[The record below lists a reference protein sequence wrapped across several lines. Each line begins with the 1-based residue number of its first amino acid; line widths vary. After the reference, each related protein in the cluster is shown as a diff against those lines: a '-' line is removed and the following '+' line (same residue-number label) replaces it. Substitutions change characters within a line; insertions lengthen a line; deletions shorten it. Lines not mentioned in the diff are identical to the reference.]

1 MATKTYSVGQP
12 SNVRQ
17 IVNIFALGATITI
30 NALANILLINGLN
43 SGEISDLYPSLFTP
57 AGYVFS
63 IWSVIYVLLIAFVVF
78 QGLPSQ
84 KDNPR
89 LERLG
94 YAFAASCLFNFLW
107 IFAWHYRYIFLSE
120 LLIIGVLVSLLV
132 CYHRLQTERVNK
144 REIQVS
150 RLERITTHLTF
161 SIYTG
166 WLTVAV
172 VANTCVLLLRVGLY
186 GWFFRANVG
195 CHYGARCFNNRR
207 SLYLSSQRYGLW
219 ARVGLG
225 VCGDCRGT
233 IREYT
238 KCCDNSRYCCGGH
251 VDACLVARPSQSL
264 MQSR

>member
-1 MATKTYSVGQP
+1 MATKTYTQSQP
-12 SNVRQ
+12 GNLRQ

-30 NALANILLINGLN
+30 NALANILPINGLN

-63 IWSVIYVLLIAFVVF
+63 IWSVIYLLLLAFIVF
-78 QGLPSQ
+78 QALPGQ

-107 IFAWHYRYIFLSE
+107 IFAWHYRYVFLSE
-120 LLIIGVLVSLLV
+120 VLIIGVLVSLLV
-132 CYHRLQTERVNK
+132 CYQRLQTERVNK

-150 RLERITTHLTF
+150 RAERITTHLTF

-172 VANTCVLLLRVGLY
+172 VANTCVLLLEY
-186 GWFFRANVG
+186 GITGGSFAPMWGVFTVLAALAI
-195 CHYGARCFNNRR
+195 GAAFT
-207 SLYLSSQRYGLW
+207 YLRKDMAYGLVLVW
-219 ARVGLG
+219 AFAGIAVAQSGNTPSVVITAGIAAAVMLMLALWRGL
-225 VCGDCRGT
+225 
-233 IREYT
+233 
-238 KCCDNSRYCCGGH
+238 
-251 VDACLVARPSQSL
+251 ARA
-264 MQSR
+264 

>member
-1 MATKTYSVGQP
+1 MATKTYAQSQP

-30 NALANILLINGLN
+30 NALANILPINGLN

-63 IWSVIYVLLIAFVVF
+63 IWSLIYLLLISFVVF
-78 QGLPSQ
+78 QALPSQ
-84 KDNPR
+84 RDNPR

-107 IFAWHYRYIFLSE
+107 IFAWHYRYVFLSE

-132 CYHRLQTERVNK
+132 SYHRLRTEQVNK
-144 REIQVS
+144 GEIKVS
-150 RLERITTHLTF
+150 RAERITTHLTF

-172 VANTCVLLLRVGLY
+172 VANTCVLLLEWGVTG
-186 GWFFRANVG
+186 
-195 CHYGARCFNNRR
+195 GAIWGVLTVLAALAIGATFT
-207 SLYLSSQRYGLW
+207 YLRKDMAYGLVLVW
-219 ARVGLG
+219 AFAGIAVAQAGNTPTVVITASLAAVVMLVLALWRALM
-225 VCGDCRGT
+225 
-233 IREYT
+233 
-238 KCCDNSRYCCGGH
+238 NSRE
-251 VDACLVARPSQSL
+251 SQA
-264 MQSR
+264 SR

>member
-1 MATKTYSVGQP
+1 MATKTYAQSQP
-12 SNVRQ
+12 SNLRQ
-17 IVNIFALGATITI
+17 IVNIVALGATITI
-30 NALANILLINGLN
+30 NALANILPINGLN

-63 IWSVIYVLLIAFVVF
+63 IWSLIYLLLIAFVVF
-78 QGLPSQ
+78 QALPSQ

-107 IFAWHYRYIFLSE
+107 IFAWHYRYVFLSE

-132 CYHRLQTERVNK
+132 SYHRLQTERVNK

-150 RLERITTHLTF
+150 RAERITTHLTF

-172 VANTCVLLLRVGLY
+172 VANTCVLLLEWGITGGSIAPVWGVITVL
-186 GWFFRANVG
+186 AALTI
-195 CHYGARCFNNRR
+195 GAAFT
-207 SLYLSSQRYGLW
+207 YLRKDMAYGLVLVW
-219 ARVGLG
+219 AFIGIAVAQAGNTPSVVTTAIVAAAVMFILALWRGLA
-225 VCGDCRGT
+225 
-233 IREYT
+233 
-238 KCCDNSRYCCGGH
+238 K
-251 VDACLVARPSQSL
+251 A
-264 MQSR
+264 